1 MIVRHHLVSGPLDMR
16 RMKSGIA
23 MLMLMMA
30 AASADAETVPMP
42 AASYTPVIS
51 SDAFA
56 AARFAAR
63 DRQVRIVRVQSA
75 ETVVETEANFRLCL
89 HVRSGT
95 KHFRAAAVILRAAS
109 GRFSLSQWNPGGC

>member
-1 MIVRHHLVSGPLDMR
+1 
-16 RMKSGIA
+16 MKSGIA

-30 AASADAETVPMP
+30 AVSAAAETVP
-42 AASYTPVIS
+42 ALTQTKAVIS
-51 SDAFA
+51 SEAYA

-75 ETVVETEANFRLCL
+75 ETEAAANFKLCL
-89 HVRSGT
+89 HVRSEA
-95 KHFRAAAVILRAAS
+95 KRFRAAAVILRSAS